1 MIEQLVYMKLN
12 QSGSNILLYTLNEP
26 YNGRN
31 DFLKIYAAEF
41 DDNNVAKVTK
51 MSDELHNE
59 VKGAISS
66 LANGNLNNI
75 TILDGSNLNT
85 ENLQGKAYAIPIQF
99 KDAIKK
105 QSNTLNDIN
114 NQNNLVDV
122 QSGVS
127 EVNEPAIPN
136 QTIENEPAVNVFN
149 NDVENVKTTFQNNAS
164 VVTGEPISSSA
175 VQKTEHSL
183 ETKVDN
189 MIALTPSLPAD
200 ESYDI
205 TQTVSTTEPTENATV
220 PVTEGSELSE
230 EIKADTK
237 ESSECPSIEEL
248 ENSISIIKRYIEFQ
262 KNKEKMETNNSITN
276 SETLN
281 NEDSVNEPS
290 ALETV
295 PEKQPVN
302 DTLAPN
308 YSEPIINQPVFPS
321 FSDAD
326 QSFFVE
332 KKDDA
337 PLEQS
342 YVASPNVPQEETQV
356 QTFNNNQPDPVV
368 MPDNFVGKNDNNFS
382 MEGLSPSTLN
392 SDANIFKFV
401 A

>member
-136 QTIENEPAVNVFN
+136 QTIENEPAVNAFN

-295 PEKQPVN
+295 LEKQPVN

>member
-12 QSGSNILLYTLNEP
+12 QSGSNVLLYTLNEP

-75 TILDGSNLNT
+75 TILDGVNLNT

-105 QSNTLNDIN
+105 QSKTLNDIN
-114 NQNNLVDV
+114 NQNNLVDT
-122 QSGVS
+122 QQDVS
-127 EVNEPAIPN
+127 EVSEPAISDP
-136 QTIENEPAVNVFN
+136 TIKNESTVNAFN
-149 NDVENVKTTFQNNAS
+149 NDTENVETTFQNNAS
-164 VVTGEPISSSA
+164 VVTEKPISSPV
-175 VQKTEHSL
+175 VQETEHSL
-183 ETKVDN
+183 ETKDDN
-189 MIALTPSLPAD
+189 IVAPKSSLLAD

-205 TQTVSTTEPTENATV
+205 TQTVSTTEPKENTTV
-220 PVTEGSELSE
+220 PVTEDAELSE

-248 ENSISIIKRYIEFQ
+248 ENSINIIKRYIEFQ
-262 KNKEKMETNNSITN
+262 KNKEKVETNNLITD
-276 SETLN
+276 SETLK
-281 NEDSVNEPS
+281 NEASVNEPS
-290 ALETV
+290 VLETV

-302 DTLAPN
+302 DTLAPD
-308 YSEPIINQPVFPS
+308 YSEPIIDQPIFPS

-342 YVASPNVPQEETQV
+342 YVASPNVPQEEPSV
-356 QTFNNNQPDPVV
+356 QAFNNNQPDPVV

>member
-12 QSGSNILLYTLNEP
+12 QSGSNVLLYTLNEP
-26 YNGRN
+26 YNGRD

-59 VKGAISS
+59 VKGAISN
-66 LANGNLNNI
+66 LANGNLSNI
-75 TILDGSNLNT
+75 TILDGANLNT

-105 QSNTLNDIN
+105 QSIKLNDIN
-114 NQNNLVDV
+114 NQNNLVDT
-122 QSGVS
+122 QRDVS
-127 EVNEPAIPN
+127 EVSEPAISDP
-136 QTIENEPAVNVFN
+136 TIKNESTVNAFN
-149 NDVENVKTTFQNNAS
+149 NDTENVETTFQNNAS
-164 VVTGEPISSSA
+164 VVTEKPISSPV
-175 VQKTEHSL
+175 VQETEHSL
-183 ETKVDN
+183 ETKDDN
-189 MIALTPSLPAD
+189 IVAPKSSLLAD

-205 TQTVSTTEPTENATV
+205 TQTVSTTEPKENTTV
-220 PVTEGSELSE
+220 PVTEDAELSE

-262 KNKEKMETNNSITN
+262 KNKEKVETNNLITD
-276 SETLN
+276 SETLK
-281 NEDSVNEPS
+281 NEASVNEPS
-290 ALETV
+290 VLETV

-302 DTLAPN
+302 DTLAPD
-308 YSEPIINQPVFPS
+308 YSEPIIDQPIFPS

-342 YVASPNVPQEETQV
+342 YVASPNVPQEEPSV
-356 QTFNNNQPDPVV
+356 QSFNNNQPDPVV

>member
-12 QSGSNILLYTLNEP
+12 QSGSNVLLYTLNEP

-75 TILDGSNLNT
+75 TILDGVNLNT

-105 QSNTLNDIN
+105 QSKTLNDIN
-114 NQNNLVDV
+114 NQNNLVDT
-122 QSGVS
+122 QQDVS
-127 EVNEPAIPN
+127 EVSEPAISDP
-136 QTIENEPAVNVFN
+136 TIKNESTVNAFN
-149 NDVENVKTTFQNNAS
+149 NDTENVETTFQNNAS
-164 VVTGEPISSSA
+164 VVTEKPISSPV
-175 VQKTEHSL
+175 VQETEHSL
-183 ETKVDN
+183 ETKDDN
-189 MIALTPSLPAD
+189 IVAPKSSLHAD

-205 TQTVSTTEPTENATV
+205 TQTVSTTEPKENTTV
-220 PVTEGSELSE
+220 PVTEDAELSE

-248 ENSISIIKRYIEFQ
+248 ENSINIIKRYIEFQ
-262 KNKEKMETNNSITN
+262 KNKEKVETNNLITD
-276 SETLN
+276 SETLK
-281 NEDSVNEPS
+281 NEASVNEPS
-290 ALETV
+290 VLETV

-302 DTLAPN
+302 DTLAPD
-308 YSEPIINQPVFPS
+308 YSEPIIDQPIFPS

-342 YVASPNVPQEETQV
+342 YVASPNVPQEEPSV
-356 QTFNNNQPDPVV
+356 QAFNNNQPDPVV

>member
-12 QSGSNILLYTLNEP
+12 QSGSNVLLYTLNEP

-75 TILDGSNLNT
+75 TILDGVNLNT

-105 QSNTLNDIN
+105 QSKTLNDIN
-114 NQNNLVDV
+114 NQNNLVDT
-122 QSGVS
+122 QQDVS
-127 EVNEPAIPN
+127 EVSEPAISDP
-136 QTIENEPAVNVFN
+136 TIKNESTVNAFN
-149 NDVENVKTTFQNNAS
+149 NDTENVETTFQNNAS
-164 VVTGEPISSSA
+164 VVTEKPISSPV
-175 VQKTEHSL
+175 VQETEHSL
-183 ETKVDN
+183 ETKDDN
-189 MIALTPSLPAD
+189 MIAPTTSLFAD

-205 TQTVSTTEPTENATV
+205 TQTVSTTEPKENTTV
-220 PVTEGSELSE
+220 PVTEDAELSE

-262 KNKEKMETNNSITN
+262 KNKEKVETNNLITD
-276 SETLN
+276 SESLK
-281 NEDSVNEPS
+281 NEASVNEPS
-290 ALETV
+290 VLETV

-302 DTLAPN
+302 DTLAPD
-308 YSEPIINQPVFPS
+308 YSEPIIDQPIFPS

-342 YVASPNVPQEETQV
+342 YVASPNVPQEEPSV
-356 QTFNNNQPDPVV
+356 QAFNNNQPDPVV

-382 MEGLSPSTLN
+382 MEGLCPSTLN

>member
-136 QTIENEPAVNVFN
+136 QTIENEPAVNAFN

>member
-12 QSGSNILLYTLNEP
+12 QSGSNVLLYTLNEP
-26 YNGRN
+26 YNGRD

-59 VKGAISS
+59 VKGAISN
-66 LANGNLNNI
+66 LANGNLSNI
-75 TILDGSNLNT
+75 TILDGANLNT

-105 QSNTLNDIN
+105 QSIKLNDIN
-114 NQNNLVDV
+114 NQNNLVDT
-122 QSGVS
+122 QRDVS
-127 EVNEPAIPN
+127 EVSEPAISDP
-136 QTIENEPAVNVFN
+136 TIKNESTVNAFN
-149 NDVENVKTTFQNNAS
+149 NDTENVETTFQNNAS
-164 VVTGEPISSSA
+164 VVTEKPISSPV
-175 VQKTEHSL
+175 VQETEHSL
-183 ETKVDN
+183 ETKDDN
-189 MIALTPSLPAD
+189 IVAPKSSLLAD

-205 TQTVSTTEPTENATV
+205 TQTVSTTEPKENTTV
-220 PVTEGSELSE
+220 PVTEDAELSE

-262 KNKEKMETNNSITN
+262 KNKEKVETNNLITD
-276 SETLN
+276 SETLK
-281 NEDSVNEPS
+281 NEASVNEPS
-290 ALETV
+290 VLETV

-302 DTLAPN
+302 DTLAPD
-308 YSEPIINQPVFPS
+308 YSEPIIDQPIFPS

-342 YVASPNVPQEETQV
+342 YVASPNVPQEEPSV
-356 QTFNNNQPDPVV
+356 QAFNNNQPDPVV

>member
-12 QSGSNILLYTLNEP
+12 QSGSNVLLYTLNEP
-26 YNGRN
+26 YNGRD

-59 VKGAISS
+59 VKGAISN
-66 LANGNLNNI
+66 LANGNLSNI
-75 TILDGSNLNT
+75 TILDGANLNT

-105 QSNTLNDIN
+105 QSIKLNNIN
-114 NQNNLVDV
+114 NQNNLVNA
-122 QSGVS
+122 QQGIS
-127 EVNEPAIPN
+127 EVNEPAIAD
-136 QTIENEPAVNVFN
+136 QTIENESSINAFN
-149 NDVENVKTTFQNNAS
+149 NDTENAEDTFQNNAS
-164 VVTGEPISSSA
+164 VVTGEPISSPV

-183 ETKVDN
+183 ETKDDN
-189 MIALTPSLPAD
+189 MVAPTSSLLAD

-205 TQTVSTTEPTENATV
+205 TQAVSTTEPKENIMV
-220 PVTEGSELSE
+220 PVNEVSELSG

-237 ESSECPSIEEL
+237 ERSECPSIEDL
-248 ENSISIIKRYIEFQ
+248 ENSISIIKRYIDFQ
-262 KNKEKMETNNSITN
+262 KNKEKVETNNSITN

-281 NEDSVNEPS
+281 NEVSVNEPS
-290 ALETV
+290 VHETV
-295 PEKQPVN
+295 PEKQPLS
-302 DTLAPN
+302 DTTASN

-321 FSDAD
+321 FSEAD

-332 KKDDA
+332 KKDDV

-342 YVASPNVPQEETQV
+342 YVASPNVPQEEPPV
-356 QTFNNNQPDPVV
+356 QAFNNNQPDPVV

>member
-1 MIEQLVYMKLN
+1 MIEKLVYMKLN
-12 QSGSNILLYTLNEP
+12 QSGSNVLLYTLNEP
-26 YNGRN
+26 YNGRD

-66 LANGNLNNI
+66 LANGNLSNI
-75 TILDGSNLNT
+75 TILDGANLNT

-105 QSNTLNDIN
+105 QSIKLNNIN
-114 NQNNLVDV
+114 NQNNLVNA
-122 QSGVS
+122 QQGIS
-127 EVNEPAIPN
+127 EVNEPAIVD
-136 QTIENEPAVNVFN
+136 QTIENESSVNAFN
-149 NDVENVKTTFQNNAS
+149 NDTENLEATFQNNAS
-164 VVTGEPISSSA
+164 VVTGEPISSPV
-175 VQKTEHSL
+175 VQETEHLL
-183 ETKVDN
+183 ETKDDN
-189 MIALTPSLPAD
+189 IVAPKSSLLAD

-205 TQTVSTTEPTENATV
+205 TQAVSTTEPTENSTV
-220 PVTEGSELSE
+220 PVNEVSELSE

-237 ESSECPSIEEL
+237 ERSECPSIEEL
-248 ENSISIIKRYIEFQ
+248 ENSISIIRRYIDFQ
-262 KNKEKMETNNSITN
+262 KNKEKVETNNSITN
-276 SETLN
+276 SEVLN
-281 NEDSVNEPS
+281 NEVSVNEPS
-290 ALETV
+290 VHETV
-295 PEKQPVN
+295 PEKQPLN
-302 DTLAPN
+302 DTTASN

-321 FSDAD
+321 FSEAD

-332 KKDDA
+332 KKDDV

-342 YVASPNVPQEETQV
+342 YVASPNVPQEEPPV
-356 QTFNNNQPDPVV
+356 QAFNNNQPDPVV

>member
-1 MIEQLVYMKLN
+1 MVEQLVYMKLN
-12 QSGSNILLYTLNEP
+12 QSGSNVLLYTLNEP

-75 TILDGSNLNT
+75 TILDGANLNT

-105 QSNTLNDIN
+105 QANTLNDIN
-114 NQNNLVDV
+114 NQNNLVDT
-122 QSGVS
+122 QQDVS
-127 EVNEPAIPN
+127 EVSEPAISDP
-136 QTIENEPAVNVFN
+136 TIENESTVNAFN
-149 NDVENVKTTFQNNAS
+149 NDVENVATTFQNNAS
-164 VVTGEPISSSA
+164 VVTEKPISSPV
-175 VQKTEHSL
+175 VQETEHSL
-183 ETKVDN
+183 ETKDDN
-189 MIALTPSLPAD
+189 MIAPTPSLFAD

-205 TQTVSTTEPTENATV
+205 TQTVSTAEPKENATV
-220 PVTEGSELSE
+220 PVTEDTELSE

-248 ENSISIIKRYIEFQ
+248 ENSISVIKRYIEFQ
-262 KNKEKMETNNSITN
+262 KNKEKVETNNLITD
-276 SETLN
+276 SETLK
-281 NEDSVNEPS
+281 NEASVNETS
-290 ALETV
+290 VLETV

-302 DTLAPN
+302 DTLAPD

-321 FSDAD
+321 FNDAD

-337 PLEQS
+337 PLQQS
-342 YVASPNVPQEETQV
+342 YVASPNVPQEESSV
-356 QTFNNNQPDPVV
+356 QAFNNNQPDPVV

>member
-1 MIEQLVYMKLN
+1 MIEKLVYMKLN
-12 QSGSNILLYTLNEP
+12 QSGSNVLLYTLNEP
-26 YNGRN
+26 YNGRD

-59 VKGAISS
+59 VKGAISN
-66 LANGNLNNI
+66 LANGNLSNI
-75 TILDGSNLNT
+75 TILDGANLNT

-105 QSNTLNDIN
+105 QSIKLNNIN
-114 NQNNLVDV
+114 NQNNLVNA
-122 QSGVS
+122 QQGIS
-127 EVNEPAIPN
+127 EVNEPAIVD
-136 QTIENEPAVNVFN
+136 QTIENESSVNAFN
-149 NDVENVKTTFQNNAS
+149 NDTENLEATFQNNAS
-164 VVTGEPISSSA
+164 VVTGEPISSPV
-175 VQKTEHSL
+175 VQETEHLL
-183 ETKVDN
+183 ETKDDN
-189 MIALTPSLPAD
+189 IVAPKSSLLAD

-205 TQTVSTTEPTENATV
+205 TQAVSTTEPTENSTV
-220 PVTEGSELSE
+220 PVNEVSELSE

-237 ESSECPSIEEL
+237 ERSECPSIEEL
-248 ENSISIIKRYIEFQ
+248 ENSISIIRRYIDFQ
-262 KNKEKMETNNSITN
+262 KNKEKVETNNSITN
-276 SETLN
+276 SEVLN
-281 NEDSVNEPS
+281 NEVSVNEPS
-290 ALETV
+290 VHETV
-295 PEKQPVN
+295 PEKQPLN
-302 DTLAPN
+302 DTTASN

-321 FSDAD
+321 FSEAD

-332 KKDDA
+332 KKDDV

-342 YVASPNVPQEETQV
+342 YVASPNVPQEEPPV
-356 QTFNNNQPDPVV
+356 QAFNNNQPDPVV

>member
-1 MIEQLVYMKLN
+1 MIEKLVYMKLN
-12 QSGSNILLYTLNEP
+12 QSGSNVLLYTLNEP
-26 YNGRN
+26 YNGRD

-59 VKGAISS
+59 VKGAISN
-66 LANGNLNNI
+66 LANGNLSNI
-75 TILDGSNLNT
+75 TILDGANLNT

-105 QSNTLNDIN
+105 QSIKLNNIN
-114 NQNNLVDV
+114 NQNNLVNA
-122 QSGVS
+122 QQGIS
-127 EVNEPAIPN
+127 EVNEPAIVD
-136 QTIENEPAVNVFN
+136 QTIENESSVNAFN
-149 NDVENVKTTFQNNAS
+149 NDTENLEATFQNNAS
-164 VVTGEPISSSA
+164 VVTGEPISSPV
-175 VQKTEHSL
+175 VQETEHLL
-183 ETKVDN
+183 ETKDDN
-189 MIALTPSLPAD
+189 IVTPKSSLLAD

-205 TQTVSTTEPTENATV
+205 TQAVSTTEPTENSTV
-220 PVTEGSELSE
+220 PVNEVSELSE

-237 ESSECPSIEEL
+237 ERSECPSIEEL
-248 ENSISIIKRYIEFQ
+248 ENSISIIRRYIDFQ
-262 KNKEKMETNNSITN
+262 KNKEKVETNNSITN
-276 SETLN
+276 SEVLN
-281 NEDSVNEPS
+281 NEVSVNEPS
-290 ALETV
+290 VHETV
-295 PEKQPVN
+295 PEKQPLN
-302 DTLAPN
+302 DTTASN

-321 FSDAD
+321 FSEAD

-332 KKDDA
+332 KKDDV

-342 YVASPNVPQEETQV
+342 YVASPNVPQEEPPV
-356 QTFNNNQPDPVV
+356 QAFNNNQPDPVV

>member
-12 QSGSNILLYTLNEP
+12 QSGSNVLLYTLNEP

-41 DDNNVAKVTK
+41 DDNNAVKITK

-59 VKGAISS
+59 VKSAISS

-75 TILDGSNLNT
+75 TILDGANLNT

-105 QSNTLNDIN
+105 QYSMLSHIN
-114 NQNNLVDV
+114 NQSDIVDT
-122 QSGVS
+122 QQDVS
-127 EVNEPAIPN
+127 EVSEPIIPT
-136 QTIENEPAVNVFN
+136 QTIENEPAVNAFGN
-149 NDVENVKTTFQNNAS
+149 NVENVESAFQNS
-164 VVTGEPISSSA
+164 TGVTTGESISASA
-175 VQKTEHSL
+175 VQETEL
-183 ETKVDN
+183 AEEVKEEN
-189 MIALTPSLPAD
+189 MSAPTPSLLAD

-205 TQTVSTTEPTENATV
+205 TQTVPTTEPKENATA
-220 PVTEGSELSE
+220 PVTEDTELSE
-230 EIKADTK
+230 EIKADTN

-262 KNKEKMETNNSITN
+262 KNKEKVETNNLITN

-281 NEDSVNEPS
+281 NEASVNEPS
-290 ALETV
+290 VLETV

-302 DTLAPN
+302 DTLAPD

-326 QSFFVE
+326 QNFFVE

-342 YVASPNVPQEETQV
+342 YVASPNVPQEEPSVQV
-356 QTFNNNQPDPVV
+356 FNNNQPDPVV

>member
-12 QSGSNILLYTLNEP
+12 QSGSNVLLYTLNEP
-26 YNGRN
+26 YNGRD

-59 VKGAISS
+59 VKGAISN
-66 LANGNLNNI
+66 LANGNLSNI
-75 TILDGSNLNT
+75 TILDGTNLNT

-105 QSNTLNDIN
+105 QSIKLNNIN
-114 NQNNLVDV
+114 NQNNLVNA
-122 QSGVS
+122 QQGIS
-127 EVNEPAIPN
+127 EVNEPAIVD
-136 QTIENEPAVNVFN
+136 QTIENESSVNAFN
-149 NDVENVKTTFQNNAS
+149 NDTENSEATFQNNAS
-164 VVTGEPISSSA
+164 VVTGEPISSPV
-175 VQKTEHSL
+175 VQGTEHSL
-183 ETKVDN
+183 ETKDDN
-189 MIALTPSLPAD
+189 IVAPKSSLLAD

-205 TQTVSTTEPTENATV
+205 TQAVSTTEPKENSTV
-220 PVTEGSELSE
+220 PVNEVSELSE
-230 EIKADTK
+230 EIKTYTK
-237 ESSECPSIEEL
+237 ERSECPSIEEL
-248 ENSISIIKRYIEFQ
+248 ENSISIIKRYIDFQ
-262 KNKEKMETNNSITN
+262 KNKGKVETNNSITN
-276 SETLN
+276 SEALN
-281 NEDSVNEPS
+281 NEVSVNEPS
-290 ALETV
+290 VHETG
-295 PEKQPVN
+295 PEKQPLN
-302 DTLAPN
+302 DTPAPD

-321 FSDAD
+321 FSEAD

-332 KKDDA
+332 KKDDV

-342 YVASPNVPQEETQV
+342 YVASPNVPQEEPPV
-356 QTFNNNQPDPVV
+356 KAFNNNQHDPVV

>member
-12 QSGSNILLYTLNEP
+12 QSGSNVLLYTLNEP

-75 TILDGSNLNT
+75 TILDGVNLNT

-105 QSNTLNDIN
+105 QSKTLNDIN
-114 NQNNLVDV
+114 NQNNLVDT
-122 QSGVS
+122 QQDVS
-127 EVNEPAIPN
+127 EVSEPAISDL
-136 QTIENEPAVNVFN
+136 TIKNESTVNAFN
-149 NDVENVKTTFQNNAS
+149 NDTENVETTFQNNAS
-164 VVTGEPISSSA
+164 VVTEKPISSPV
-175 VQKTEHSL
+175 VQETEHSL
-183 ETKVDN
+183 ETKDDN
-189 MIALTPSLPAD
+189 MIAPTTSLFAD

-205 TQTVSTTEPTENATV
+205 TQTVSTTEPKENTTV
-220 PVTEGSELSE
+220 PVTEDAELSE

-262 KNKEKMETNNSITN
+262 KNKEKVETNNLITD
-276 SETLN
+276 SETLK
-281 NEDSVNEPS
+281 NEASVNEPS
-290 ALETV
+290 VLETV

-302 DTLAPN
+302 DTLAPD
-308 YSEPIINQPVFPS
+308 YSEPIIDQPIFPS

-342 YVASPNVPQEETQV
+342 YVASPNVPQEEPSV
-356 QTFNNNQPDPVV
+356 QAFNNNQPDPVV

>member
-136 QTIENEPAVNVFN
+136 QTIENEPAVNAFN

-205 TQTVSTTEPTENATV
+205 TQTVSTTEPIENATV

>member
-12 QSGSNILLYTLNEP
+12 QSGSNVLLYTLNEP

-41 DDNNVAKVTK
+41 DDNNAVKITK

-59 VKGAISS
+59 VKSAISS

-75 TILDGSNLNT
+75 TILDGANLNT

-105 QSNTLNDIN
+105 QSSMLNPIN
-114 NQNNLVDV
+114 NQSGIVDT
-122 QSGVS
+122 QQDVS
-127 EVNEPAIPN
+127 EISEPIIPT
-136 QTIENEPAVNVFN
+136 QTIENEPAINAFGN
-149 NDVENVKTTFQNNAS
+149 NVENVESAFQNS
-164 VVTGEPISSSA
+164 TGVTTGESISASA
-175 VQKTEHSL
+175 VQETEL
-183 ETKVDN
+183 AEEAKEEN
-189 MIALTPSLPAD
+189 MSAPTPSLLAD

-205 TQTVSTTEPTENATV
+205 TQTVPTTEPKENVTV
-220 PVTEGSELSE
+220 PVTEDTELSE

-262 KNKEKMETNNSITN
+262 KNKEKVETNNLITN

-281 NEDSVNEPS
+281 NEASVNEPS
-290 ALETV
+290 VLETV

-302 DTLAPN
+302 DTLAPD

-326 QSFFVE
+326 QNFFVE

-342 YVASPNVPQEETQV
+342 YVASPNVPQEEPSVQV
-356 QTFNNNQPDPVV
+356 FNNNQPDPVV

>member
-12 QSGSNILLYTLNEP
+12 QSGSNVLLYTLNEP

-75 TILDGSNLNT
+75 TILDGVNLNT

-105 QSNTLNDIN
+105 QSKTLNDIN
-114 NQNNLVDV
+114 NQNNLVDT
-122 QSGVS
+122 QQDVS
-127 EVNEPAIPN
+127 EVSEPAISDP
-136 QTIENEPAVNVFN
+136 TIKNESTVNAFN
-149 NDVENVKTTFQNNAS
+149 NDTENVETTFQNNAS
-164 VVTGEPISSSA
+164 VVTEKPISSPV
-175 VQKTEHSL
+175 VQETEHSL
-183 ETKVDN
+183 ETKDDN
-189 MIALTPSLPAD
+189 MIAPTTSLFAD

-205 TQTVSTTEPTENATV
+205 TQTVSTTEPKENTTV
-220 PVTEGSELSE
+220 PVTEDAELSE

-262 KNKEKMETNNSITN
+262 KNKEKVETNNLITD
-276 SETLN
+276 SESLK
-281 NEDSVNEPS
+281 NEASVNEPS
-290 ALETV
+290 VLETV

-302 DTLAPN
+302 DTLAPD
-308 YSEPIINQPVFPS
+308 YSEPIIDQPIFPS

-342 YVASPNVPQEETQV
+342 YVASPNVPQEEPSV
-356 QTFNNNQPDPVV
+356 QAFNNNQPDPVV

>member
-1 MIEQLVYMKLN
+1 MIEKLVYMKLN
-12 QSGSNILLYTLNEP
+12 QSGSNVLLYTLNEP
-26 YNGRN
+26 YNGRD

-66 LANGNLNNI
+66 LANGNLSNV
-75 TILDGSNLNT
+75 TILDGANLNT

-105 QSNTLNDIN
+105 QSIKLNNIN
-114 NQNNLVDV
+114 NQNNLVNA
-122 QSGVS
+122 QQGIS
-127 EVNEPAIPN
+127 EVNEPAIVD
-136 QTIENEPAVNVFN
+136 QTIENESSVNAFN
-149 NDVENVKTTFQNNAS
+149 NDTENLEATFQNNAS
-164 VVTGEPISSSA
+164 VVTGEPISSPV
-175 VQKTEHSL
+175 VQETEHLL
-183 ETKVDN
+183 ETKDDN
-189 MIALTPSLPAD
+189 IVAPKSSLLAD

-205 TQTVSTTEPTENATV
+205 TQAVSTTEPTENSTV
-220 PVTEGSELSE
+220 PVNEVSELSE

-237 ESSECPSIEEL
+237 ERSECPSIEEL
-248 ENSISIIKRYIEFQ
+248 ENSISIIRRYIDFQ
-262 KNKEKMETNNSITN
+262 KNKEKVETNNSITN
-276 SETLN
+276 SEVLN
-281 NEDSVNEPS
+281 NEVSVNEPS
-290 ALETV
+290 VHETV
-295 PEKQPVN
+295 PEKQPLN
-302 DTLAPN
+302 DTTASN

-321 FSDAD
+321 FSEAD

-332 KKDDA
+332 KKDDV

-342 YVASPNVPQEETQV
+342 YVASPNVPQEEPPV
-356 QTFNNNQPDPVV
+356 QAFNNNQPDPVV

>member
-12 QSGSNILLYTLNEP
+12 QSGSNVLLYTLNEP

-114 NQNNLVDV
+114 NQNNIVDV
-122 QSGVS
+122 QPGVS
-127 EVNEPAIPN
+127 EVNEPAIPD
-136 QTIENEPAVNVFN
+136 QTIDNEPAVNAFN
-149 NDVENVKTTFQNNAS
+149 TDVKNVETTFQNDAS
-164 VVTGEPISSSA
+164 VVTEEPISSPV
-175 VQKTEHSL
+175 VQETEHST
-183 ETKVDN
+183 ESKDDN
-189 MIALTPSLPAD
+189 MIAPTPSLLAD

-205 TQTVSTTEPTENATV
+205 TQTVSTIEPKDNATV
-220 PVTEGSELSE
+220 PMTEGSELSE

-248 ENSISIIKRYIEFQ
+248 ENSISVIKRYIEFQ
-262 KNKEKMETNNSITN
+262 KNKEKVETNNSITN
-276 SETLN
+276 SETLKK
-281 NEDSVNEPS
+281 EASVNEPS
-290 ALETV
+290 VLETV

-302 DTLAPN
+302 DKLAPD

-342 YVASPNVPQEETQV
+342 YVASPNVPQEEPSVQV
-356 QTFNNNQPDPVV
+356 FNNNQPDPVV

>member
-12 QSGSNILLYTLNEP
+12 QSGSNVLLYTLNEP

-75 TILDGSNLNT
+75 TILDGVNLNT

-105 QSNTLNDIN
+105 QSKTLNDIN
-114 NQNNLVDV
+114 NQNNLVDT
-122 QSGVS
+122 QQDVS
-127 EVNEPAIPN
+127 EVSEPAISDP
-136 QTIENEPAVNVFN
+136 TIKNESTVNAFN
-149 NDVENVKTTFQNNAS
+149 NDTENVETTFQNNAS
-164 VVTGEPISSSA
+164 VVTEKPISSPV
-175 VQKTEHSL
+175 VQETEHSL
-183 ETKVDN
+183 ETKDDN
-189 MIALTPSLPAD
+189 IVAPKSSLLAD

-205 TQTVSTTEPTENATV
+205 TQTVSTTEPKENTTV
-220 PVTEGSELSE
+220 PVTEDAELSE

-262 KNKEKMETNNSITN
+262 KNKEKVETNNLITD
-276 SETLN
+276 SETLK
-281 NEDSVNEPS
+281 NEASVNEPS
-290 ALETV
+290 VLETV

-302 DTLAPN
+302 DTLAPD
-308 YSEPIINQPVFPS
+308 YSEPIIDQPIFPS

-342 YVASPNVPQEETQV
+342 YVASPNVPQEEPSV
-356 QTFNNNQPDPVV
+356 QAFNNNQPDPVV

>member
-12 QSGSNILLYTLNEP
+12 QSGSNVLLYTLNEP

-41 DDNNVAKVTK
+41 DDNNAVKITK

-59 VKGAISS
+59 VKSAISS

-75 TILDGSNLNT
+75 TILDGANLNT
-85 ENLQGKAYAIPIQF
+85 ESLQGKAYAIPIQF

-105 QSNTLNDIN
+105 QSSMLSHIN
-114 NQNNLVDV
+114 NQSDIVDT
-122 QSGVS
+122 QQDVS
-127 EVNEPAIPN
+127 EVSEPIIPT
-136 QTIENEPAVNVFN
+136 QTIENEPAVNAIGN
-149 NDVENVKTTFQNNAS
+149 NVENVESAFENSTG
-164 VVTGEPISSSA
+164 VITGESISASS
-175 VQKTEHSL
+175 VQETEHSL
-183 ETKVDN
+183 EAKEEN
-189 MIALTPSLPAD
+189 MSAPTPSLLAD

-205 TQTVSTTEPTENATV
+205 TQTVPTTDPKENTTV
-220 PVTEGSELSE
+220 PVTEDNELSE
-230 EIKADTK
+230 KLKADTK

-248 ENSISIIKRYIEFQ
+248 ENSISIIKRYIDFQ
-262 KNKEKMETNNSITN
+262 KNKEKVETNNSITN

-281 NEDSVNEPS
+281 NEALANEPS
-290 ALETV
+290 VQETV
-295 PEKQPVN
+295 PEKQPLN
-302 DTLAPN
+302 DTTAPD

-321 FSDAD
+321 FSEAD

-342 YVASPNVPQEETQV
+342 YVASPNVPQEEPPV
-356 QTFNNNQPDPVV
+356 QAFNNNQPDPVV

>member
-12 QSGSNILLYTLNEP
+12 QSGSNVLLYTLNEP
-26 YNGRN
+26 YNGRT

-51 MSDELHNE
+51 MSNELHNDI
-59 VKGAISS
+59 KGAISS

-75 TILDGSNLNT
+75 TILDGANLNT

-114 NQNNLVDV
+114 NQNDLVGTQQD
-122 QSGVS
+122 VS
-127 EVNEPAIPN
+127 EVSEPAISDP
-136 QTIENEPAVNVFN
+136 TIENESTVNAFN
-149 NDVENVKTTFQNNAS
+149 NDAENVETPFQNNSS
-164 VVTGEPISSSA
+164 VVTEEPISSPV
-175 VQKTEHSL
+175 VQETEHSL
-183 ETKVDN
+183 ETKDDN
-189 MIALTPSLPAD
+189 MIAPTPSLLTD

-205 TQTVSTTEPTENATV
+205 TQTVSTTESKDEVTV
-220 PVTEGSELSE
+220 PVTEDTELSK

-262 KNKEKMETNNSITN
+262 KNKEKVETNNLITN
-276 SETLN
+276 PETLN
-281 NEDSVNEPS
+281 NETLANEPS
-290 ALETV
+290 VFETV

-302 DTLAPN
+302 DTPAPD

-332 KKDDA
+332 KKDNA

-342 YVASPNVPQEETQV
+342 YVASPNVPQEETSV
-356 QTFNNNQPDPVV
+356 QAFNNNQPDPVV

>member
-12 QSGSNILLYTLNEP
+12 QSGSNVLLYTLNEP

-59 VKGAISS
+59 IKGAISS

-75 TILDGSNLNT
+75 TILDGANLNT

-114 NQNNLVDV
+114 NQNNLVDT
-122 QSGVS
+122 QQDVS
-127 EVNEPAIPN
+127 EVSEPAISDP
-136 QTIENEPAVNVFN
+136 TIENESTVNAFN
-149 NDVENVKTTFQNNAS
+149 NDVENVATTFQNNAS
-164 VVTGEPISSSA
+164 VVTEKPISSPV
-175 VQKTEHSL
+175 VQETEHSL
-183 ETKVDN
+183 ETKDDN
-189 MIALTPSLPAD
+189 MIAPTPSLFAD

-205 TQTVSTTEPTENATV
+205 TQTVSTAEPKENATV
-220 PVTEGSELSE
+220 PVTEDTELSE

-248 ENSISIIKRYIEFQ
+248 ENSISVIKRYIEFQ
-262 KNKEKMETNNSITN
+262 KNKEKVETNNLITD
-276 SETLN
+276 SETLK
-281 NEDSVNEPS
+281 NEASVNEPS
-290 ALETV
+290 VLETV

-302 DTLAPN
+302 DTLAPD
-308 YSEPIINQPVFPS
+308 YSEPIINQPIFPS

-342 YVASPNVPQEETQV
+342 YVASPNVPQEEPSV
-356 QTFNNNQPDPVV
+356 QAFNNNQPDPVV

>member
-12 QSGSNILLYTLNEP
+12 QSGSNVLLYTLNEP

-75 TILDGSNLNT
+75 TILDGVNLNT

-105 QSNTLNDIN
+105 QSKTLNDIN
-114 NQNNLVDV
+114 NQNNLVDT
-122 QSGVS
+122 QQDVS
-127 EVNEPAIPN
+127 EVSEPAISDP
-136 QTIENEPAVNVFN
+136 TIKNESTVNAFN
-149 NDVENVKTTFQNNAS
+149 NDTENVETTFQNNAS
-164 VVTGEPISSSA
+164 VVTEKPISSPV
-175 VQKTEHSL
+175 VQEIEHSL
-183 ETKVDN
+183 ETKDDN
-189 MIALTPSLPAD
+189 MIAPTTSLFAD

-205 TQTVSTTEPTENATV
+205 TQTVSTTEPKENTTV
-220 PVTEGSELSE
+220 PVTEDAELSE

-262 KNKEKMETNNSITN
+262 KNKEKVETNNLITD
-276 SETLN
+276 SETLK
-281 NEDSVNEPS
+281 NEASVNEPS
-290 ALETV
+290 VLETV

-302 DTLAPN
+302 DTLAPD
-308 YSEPIINQPVFPS
+308 YSEPIIDQPIFPS

-342 YVASPNVPQEETQV
+342 YVASPNVPQEEPSV
-356 QTFNNNQPDPVV
+356 QAFNNNQPDPVV

>member
-1 MIEQLVYMKLN
+1 MVEQLVYMKLN
-12 QSGSNILLYTLNEP
+12 QSGSNVLLYTLNEP

-75 TILDGSNLNT
+75 TILDGANLNT

-105 QSNTLNDIN
+105 QANTLNDIN
-114 NQNNLVDV
+114 NQNNLVDT
-122 QSGVS
+122 QQDVS
-127 EVNEPAIPN
+127 EVSEPAISDP
-136 QTIENEPAVNVFN
+136 TIENESTVNAFN
-149 NDVENVKTTFQNNAS
+149 NDVENVATTFQNNAS
-164 VVTGEPISSSA
+164 VVTEKPNSSPV
-175 VQKTEHSL
+175 VQETEHSL
-183 ETKVDN
+183 ETKDDN
-189 MIALTPSLPAD
+189 MIAPTPSLFAD

-205 TQTVSTTEPTENATV
+205 TQTVSTAEPKENATV
-220 PVTEGSELSE
+220 PVTEDTELSE
-230 EIKADTK
+230 EIKAVTK

-262 KNKEKMETNNSITN
+262 KNKEKVETNNLITD
-276 SETLN
+276 SETLK
-281 NEDSVNEPS
+281 NEASVNETS
-290 ALETV
+290 VLETV

-302 DTLAPN
+302 DTLAPD

-321 FSDAD
+321 FNDAD

-337 PLEQS
+337 PLQQS
-342 YVASPNVPQEETQV
+342 YVASPNVPQEESSV
-356 QTFNNNQPDPVV
+356 QAFNNNQPDPVV

>member
-12 QSGSNILLYTLNEP
+12 QSGSNVLLYTLNEP
-26 YNGRN
+26 YNGRT

-75 TILDGSNLNT
+75 TILDGANLNT

-114 NQNNLVDV
+114 NQNDLVGTQQD
-122 QSGVS
+122 VS
-127 EVNEPAIPN
+127 EVSEPAISDP
-136 QTIENEPAVNVFN
+136 TIENESTVNAFN
-149 NDVENVKTTFQNNAS
+149 NDAENVETPFQNNSS
-164 VVTGEPISSSA
+164 VVTEEPISSPV
-175 VQKTEHSL
+175 VQETEHSL
-183 ETKVDN
+183 ETKDDN
-189 MIALTPSLPAD
+189 MIAPTPSLLTD

-205 TQTVSTTEPTENATV
+205 TQTVSTTESKDEVTV
-220 PVTEGSELSE
+220 PVTEDTELSK

-262 KNKEKMETNNSITN
+262 KNKEKVETNNLITN
-276 SETLN
+276 PETLN
-281 NEDSVNEPS
+281 NETLANEPS
-290 ALETV
+290 VFETV

-302 DTLAPN
+302 DTPAPD

-332 KKDDA
+332 KKDNA

-342 YVASPNVPQEETQV
+342 YVASPNVPQEETSV
-356 QTFNNNQPDPVV
+356 QAFNNNQPDPVV

>member
-12 QSGSNILLYTLNEP
+12 QSGSNVLLYTLNEP
-26 YNGRN
+26 YNGRD

-59 VKGAISS
+59 VKGAISN
-66 LANGNLNNI
+66 LANGNLSNI
-75 TILDGSNLNT
+75 TILDGTNLNT

-105 QSNTLNDIN
+105 QSIKLNNIN
-114 NQNNLVDV
+114 NQNNLVNA
-122 QSGVS
+122 QQGIS
-127 EVNEPAIPN
+127 EVNEPAIVD
-136 QTIENEPAVNVFN
+136 QTIEKESSVNAFN
-149 NDVENVKTTFQNNAS
+149 NDTENSEATFQNNAS
-164 VVTGEPISSSA
+164 VVTGEPISSPV
-175 VQKTEHSL
+175 VQGTEHSL
-183 ETKVDN
+183 ETKDDN
-189 MIALTPSLPAD
+189 IVAPKSSLLAD

-205 TQTVSTTEPTENATV
+205 TQAVSTTEPKENSTV
-220 PVTEGSELSE
+220 PVNEVSELSE
-230 EIKADTK
+230 EIKTYTK
-237 ESSECPSIEEL
+237 ERSECPSIEEL
-248 ENSISIIKRYIEFQ
+248 ENSISIIKRYIDFQ
-262 KNKEKMETNNSITN
+262 KNKGKVETNNSITN
-276 SETLN
+276 SEALN
-281 NEDSVNEPS
+281 NEVSVNEPS
-290 ALETV
+290 VHETV
-295 PEKQPVN
+295 PEKQPLN
-302 DTLAPN
+302 DTPAPD

-321 FSDAD
+321 FSEAD

-332 KKDDA
+332 KKDDV

-342 YVASPNVPQEETQV
+342 YVASPNVPQEEPPV
-356 QTFNNNQPDPVV
+356 QAFNNNQPDPVV

>member
-12 QSGSNILLYTLNEP
+12 QSGSNVLLYTLNEP
-26 YNGRN
+26 YNGRD

-59 VKGAISS
+59 VKGAISN
-66 LANGNLNNI
+66 LANGNLSNI
-75 TILDGSNLNT
+75 TILDGTNLNT

-105 QSNTLNDIN
+105 QSIKLNNIN
-114 NQNNLVDV
+114 NQNNLVNA
-122 QSGVS
+122 QQGIS
-127 EVNEPAIPN
+127 EVNEPAIAD
-136 QTIENEPAVNVFN
+136 QTIENESSINAFN
-149 NDVENVKTTFQNNAS
+149 NDTENAEDTFQNNAS
-164 VVTGEPISSSA
+164 VVTGEPISSPV

-183 ETKVDN
+183 ETKDDN
-189 MIALTPSLPAD
+189 MVAPTSSLLAD

-205 TQTVSTTEPTENATV
+205 TQAVSTTEPKENIMV
-220 PVTEGSELSE
+220 PVNEVSELSG

-237 ESSECPSIEEL
+237 ERSECPSIEDL
-248 ENSISIIKRYIEFQ
+248 ENSISIIKRYIDFQ
-262 KNKEKMETNNSITN
+262 KNKEKVETNNSITN

-281 NEDSVNEPS
+281 NEVSVNEPS
-290 ALETV
+290 VHETV
-295 PEKQPVN
+295 PEKQPLN
-302 DTLAPN
+302 DTTASN

-321 FSDAD
+321 FSEAD

-332 KKDDA
+332 KKDDV

-342 YVASPNVPQEETQV
+342 YVASPNVPQEEPPV
-356 QTFNNNQPDPVV
+356 QAFNNNQPDPVV

>member
-12 QSGSNILLYTLNEP
+12 QSGSNVLLYTLNEP

-41 DDNNVAKVTK
+41 DDNNAVKITK

-59 VKGAISS
+59 VKSAISS

-75 TILDGSNLNT
+75 TILDGANLNT
-85 ENLQGKAYAIPIQF
+85 ESLQGKAYAIPIQF

-105 QSNTLNDIN
+105 QSSMLSHIN
-114 NQNNLVDV
+114 NQSDIVDT
-122 QSGVS
+122 QQDVS
-127 EVNEPAIPN
+127 EVSEPIVPS
-136 QTIENEPAVNVFN
+136 QTIEKEPAVNAFGN
-149 NDVENVKTTFQNNAS
+149 NVENVESAFENSTG
-164 VVTGEPISSSA
+164 VITGESISASS
-175 VQKTEHSL
+175 VQETEHSL
-183 ETKVDN
+183 EAKEEN
-189 MIALTPSLPAD
+189 MSAPTPSLLAD

-205 TQTVSTTEPTENATV
+205 TQTVPTTDPKENTTV
-220 PVTEGSELSE
+220 PVTEDNELSE
-230 EIKADTK
+230 ELKVDSK
-237 ESSECPSIEEL
+237 ESPECPSIEEL
-248 ENSISIIKRYIEFQ
+248 ENSISIIKRYIDFQ
-262 KNKEKMETNNSITN
+262 KNKEKVETNNSITN

-281 NEDSVNEPS
+281 NEALVNEPS
-290 ALETV
+290 VQETV
-295 PEKQPVN
+295 PEKQPLN
-302 DTLAPN
+302 DTTAPD

-321 FSDAD
+321 FSEAD
-326 QSFFVE
+326 QNFFVE

-342 YVASPNVPQEETQV
+342 YVASPNVPQEEPPV
-356 QTFNNNQPDPVV
+356 QAFNNNQPDPVV

>member
-12 QSGSNILLYTLNEP
+12 QSGSNVLLYTLNEP

-75 TILDGSNLNT
+75 TILDGVNLNT

-105 QSNTLNDIN
+105 QSKTLNDIN
-114 NQNNLVDV
+114 NQNNLVDT
-122 QSGVS
+122 QQDVS
-127 EVNEPAIPN
+127 EVSEPAISDP
-136 QTIENEPAVNVFN
+136 TIKNESTVNAFN
-149 NDVENVKTTFQNNAS
+149 NDTENVETTFQNNAS
-164 VVTGEPISSSA
+164 VVTEKPISSPV
-175 VQKTEHSL
+175 VQETEHSL
-183 ETKVDN
+183 ETKDDN
-189 MIALTPSLPAD
+189 MIAPTTSLFAD

-205 TQTVSTTEPTENATV
+205 TQTVSTTEPKENTTV
-220 PVTEGSELSE
+220 PVTEDAELSE

-262 KNKEKMETNNSITN
+262 KNKEKVETNNLITD
-276 SETLN
+276 SETLK
-281 NEDSVNEPS
+281 NEASVNEPS
-290 ALETV
+290 VLETV
-295 PEKQPVN
+295 PEKQTVN
-302 DTLAPN
+302 DTLAPD
-308 YSEPIINQPVFPS
+308 YSEPIIDQPIFPS

-342 YVASPNVPQEETQV
+342 YVASPNVPQEEPSV
-356 QTFNNNQPDPVV
+356 QAFNNNQPDPVV